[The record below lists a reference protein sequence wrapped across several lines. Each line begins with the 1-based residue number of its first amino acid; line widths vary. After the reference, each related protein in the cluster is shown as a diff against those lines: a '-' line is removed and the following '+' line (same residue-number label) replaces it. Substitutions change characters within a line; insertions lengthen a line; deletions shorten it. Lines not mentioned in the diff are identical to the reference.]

1 MEPIQANMEH
11 VTTPKRCEI
20 SPTEDSFKEPN
31 YLWRRAALLLCL
43 CIVLS
48 GALFMSGC
56 ESQQESPYIA
66 PGVRMQDVRFYSA
79 ALEREMP
86 YRVFLPGQIAAGHKL
101 PVVYLLHGRGPD
113 YHDWSVHSDVS
124 KYALAGQNQ
133 EGLNHDGLILV
144 MPEGGSSFYLNA
156 ALRPRERYEDYLV
169 HDLAADVEQRFPAR
183 SDRAGKA
190 IVGISMGG
198 FGAVT
203 QALRHPESY
212 AFAAGLSAAVDVPE
226 RRFHM
231 TRPGQWWL
239 FRKIFGPMGSAARS
253 ERDPFVLLKRA
264 DPAKAPYFY
273 LTVGKDEPLYEPD
286 QRFAAQVKA
295 HGFASEFHAKPGGH
309 DWNEWQSHLPECFTQ
324 LIATL
329 HPQEPRR

>member
-1 MEPIQANMEH
+1 MTLRQPPRL
-11 VTTPKRCEI
+11 V
-20 SPTEDSFKEPN
+20 
-31 YLWRRAALLLCL
+31 LLLCL
-43 CIVLS
+43 CIFSVGMVLM
-48 GALFMSGC
+48 AGC
-56 ESQQESPYIA
+56 KSEGESEYVA
-66 PGVRMQDVRFYSA
+66 PGVRMQDLRFHSA
-79 ALEREMP
+79 ALGREMP
-86 YRVFLPGQIAAGHKL
+86 YRVFLPEKIPVGERL

-124 KYALAGQNQ
+124 KYAASGVGNA
-133 EGLNHDGLILV
+133 GLILV
-144 MPEGGSSFYLNA
+144 MPEGGESFYLNA
-156 ALRPRERYEDYLV
+156 ALRPRDRYEDYLV

-226 RRFHM
+226 RSFRW

-239 FRKIFGPMGSAARS
+239 FHKIFGPMGSAERAD
-253 ERDPFVLLKRA
+253 RDPFVLLKKA

-273 LTVGKDEPLYEPD
+273 LTAGKNEPLYEPD
-286 QRFAAQVKA
+286 QRFAQQLQA
-295 HGFASEFHAKPGGH
+295 HGFASEFHAMPGGH
-309 DWNEWQSHLPECFTQ
+309 DWNEWQSQLPECFAR
-324 LIATL
+324 LAATL
-329 HPQEPRR
+329 RAQP